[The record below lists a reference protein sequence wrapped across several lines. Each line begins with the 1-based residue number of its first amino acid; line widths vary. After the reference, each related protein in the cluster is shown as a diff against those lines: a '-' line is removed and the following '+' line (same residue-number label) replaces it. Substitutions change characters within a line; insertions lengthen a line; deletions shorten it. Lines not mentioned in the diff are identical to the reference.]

1 MKRISLVAAAS
12 VAAALALTACGSS
25 GSSSKTSTEA
35 TTAGGTAASAASG
48 PGSLIVGSADFGENV
63 LLANIYADAMA
74 AKGVKITKKLN
85 IGERAAYIPALKDG
99 SIDFIPE
106 YSGSILYY
114 LDPKA
119 TAKSPDDVYAALP
132 TAAGSDLSV
141 LKYAAAQDSDTITVT
156 KSTAS
161 KYNLK
166 SIADLSSVASKLTLG
181 APAAFQTRPDGV
193 PALKS
198 VYGVTFGTF
207 TPISASGSITVDSL
221 KGGNIDAADIFSTDP
236 SIAANDF
243 VSLSDPKSMF
253 AAQNIIPLLSASK
266 VTSTITD
273 AANAVSA
280 KLDTATL
287 ASLVTKVQVDKQDSD
302 TVAKAWLTSVGL
314 A

>member
-1 MKRISLVAAAS
+1 MKRISLLAVAG

-25 GSSSKTSTEA
+25 GSSSKSTTGAPTS
-35 TTAGGTAASAASG
+35 GGSNASAASG
-48 PGSLIVGSADFGENV
+48 PGSVIVGSADFAENV
-63 LLANIYADAMA
+63 LLANIYADAMS
-74 AKGVKITKKLN
+74 AKGVKVTKKLN

-119 TAKSPDDVYAALP
+119 TAKSPADVYAALP

-141 LKYAAAQDSDTITVT
+141 LQYAAAQDSDTITVT
-156 KSTAS
+156 KATAS
-161 KYNLK
+161 KYHLT
-166 SIADLSSVASKLTLG
+166 SIADLQSVASKLTLG
-181 APAAFQTRPDGV
+181 APAAFQTRADGV

-221 KGGNIDAADIFSTDP
+221 KNGNIDAADIFSTDP

-243 VSLSDPKSMF
+243 VSLTDPKSMF
-253 AAQNIIPLLSASK
+253 AAQNIIPLVSK
-266 VTSTITD
+266 AKLTSTITD

-302 TVAKAWLTSVGL
+302 TVAKAWLSSVGL
-314 A
+314 G